1 MNLSIKDYNVIP
13 NEIKQIK
20 NPLIFKREVK
30 NLYFWYTYL
39 SLCFNYFVDDSQTF
53 IQSKICDIVSWYYV
67 SR

>member
-30 NLYFWYTYL
+30 NLYF
-39 SLCFNYFVDDSQTF
+39 
-53 IQSKICDIVSWYYV
+53 
-67 SR
+67 